1 MAPIRGQGQR
11 GWGRR
16 RMRYPASEKLEII
29 RTVDAAHLPGRQ
41 TLAMIGIPSST
52 YYDWYARW
60 VEGGIDALADRSPR
74 PRSVW
79 NRIPDDVREA
89 FVAFALDHEDLT
101 PRELAVKYTDEKRY
115 FLSESSAYRLLKA
128 EDLIT
133 APAHVVICAADEFR
147 DKTTRPNE
155 LWQTDFTYLKVIGWG
170 WFYLST
176 ILDDF
181 SRYIIAWKLCTTM
194 KAGDVTDTLGLA
206 LQAAG
211 CDQATVL
218 HKPRLL
224 SDNGASYISGELADW
239 LEDRQMDHVRGAP
252 YHPQTQGKIE
262 RWHQTLKNRILLENY
277 YLPGDLRQQINAFVD
292 HYNHR
297 RYHESLQNL
306 TPADVYFGRGQTIL
320 QQRERIKRKTIETR
334 RLLHR
339 KSAA

>member
-1 MAPIRGQGQR
+1 
-11 GWGRR
+11 
-16 RMRYPASEKLEII
+16 MRYPASEKLEII
-29 RTVDAAHLPGRQ
+29 RLVEQSHLPTKR
-41 TLAMIGIPSST
+41 TLEKLGIPKT
-52 YYDWYARW
+52 TFYRWYDRYL
-60 VEGGIDALADRSPR
+60 VGGPEALEDRR
-74 PRSVW
+74 PTPSRVW
-79 NRIPDDVREA
+79 NRIPTSVRDKIKDL
-89 FVAFALDHEDLT
+89 ALKESELS
-101 PRELAVKYTDEKRY
+101 PRELAVRFTDTEKY
-115 FLSESSAYRLLKA
+115 FVSEASVYRILKSY
-128 EDLIT
+128 DLIT
-133 APAHVVICAADEFR
+133 SPAYVVLSAADEFQ
-147 DKTTRPNE
+147 DKTTRPNQ

-176 ILDDF
+176 ILDDY

-194 KAGDVTDTLGLA
+194 RTEDVTDTLDLA
-206 LQAAG
+206 LHASG

-224 SDNGASYISGELADW
+224 SDNGSSYISGELAEW
-239 LEDRQMDHVRGAP
+239 LEDQKMDHVRRAP

-277 YLPGDLRQQINAFVD
+277 YLPGDIQQQIDAFVD

-320 QQRERIKRKTIETR
+320 KQRERIKRKTIETR